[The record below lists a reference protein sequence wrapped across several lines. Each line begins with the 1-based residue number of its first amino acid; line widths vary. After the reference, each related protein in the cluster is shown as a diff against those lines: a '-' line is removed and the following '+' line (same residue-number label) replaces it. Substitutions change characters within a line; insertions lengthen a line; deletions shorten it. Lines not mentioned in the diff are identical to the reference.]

1 MGDHDSWEKL
11 GVSIKR
17 ENMVGG
23 LIEEKQGERER
34 ERGER
39 QRTHSARFFLL
50 STTFF
55 P

>member
-23 LIEEKQGERER
+23 LIEEKQGGERER
-34 ERGER
+34 EER
-39 QRTHSARFFLL
+39 ER
-50 STTFF
+50 
-55 P
+55 